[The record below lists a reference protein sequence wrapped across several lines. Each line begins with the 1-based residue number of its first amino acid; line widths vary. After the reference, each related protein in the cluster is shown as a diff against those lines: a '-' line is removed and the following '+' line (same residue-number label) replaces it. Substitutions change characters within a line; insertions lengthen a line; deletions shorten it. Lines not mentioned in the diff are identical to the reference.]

1 MTKSSNNRGIALVLL
16 IMSIT
21 IIGVIGAGIVSLV
34 GSKHRAYPFQT
45 QSYQAYTLANAGV
58 EFAIRYAHDNWIAF
72 SAGPSTYIPNITPAN
87 CTTTHP
93 NIKNVKDSSNNTL
106 FYLCYDSTIGSPTYD
121 QLTSIGIFG
130 NAQRKIVL
138 SHFQT
143 YANH

>member
-1 MTKSSNNRGIALVLL
+1 MKSSNNRGIALVLL

-21 IIGVIGAGIVSLV
+21 IIGLIGAGIVSLV
-34 GSKHRAYPFQT
+34 GSKHRAYPYQV

-58 EFAIRYAHDNWIAF
+58 EFAIRYVHDNWIAF
-72 SAGPSTYIPNITPAN
+72 SNNLPASATPYIPSQTPAN
-87 CTTTHP
+87 CTTATG
-93 NIKNVKDSSNNTL
+93 KAVRDASNTVL
-106 FYLCYDSTIGSPTYD
+106 FYLCYDNTAN

-138 SHFQT
+138 SNFRT